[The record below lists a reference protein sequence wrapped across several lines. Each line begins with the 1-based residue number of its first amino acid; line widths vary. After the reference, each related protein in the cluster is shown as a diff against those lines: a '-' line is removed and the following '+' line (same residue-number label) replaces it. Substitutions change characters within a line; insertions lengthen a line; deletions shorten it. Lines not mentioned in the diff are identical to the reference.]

1 MPDVHSVLFE
11 YSGIPVYM
19 RLNLGSESA
28 EVTRFYG
35 SKGVIELREFSV
47 TYSPQPGIDTAP
59 SYYTASYPAAMRAEY
74 TKKWHEEHD
83 PKPGK
88 EPAPES
94 ITINGNDYDDLRP
107 HVWNFFE
114 AVRSRKPVVQDA
126 VFGHHA
132 ALACHMANES
142 YFRGVPVSW
151 DEGSQTIKSQA

>member
-1 MPDVHSVLFE
+1 
-11 YSGIPVYM
+11 VYM

-47 TYSPQPGIDTAP
+47 TYSPQPGVDTSP
-59 SYYTASYPAAMRAEY
+59 SYYTGSYPAAMRAEY

-83 PKPGK
+83 PQPGR

-114 AVRSRKPVVQDA
+114 AVRSRKPVVQNA

-142 YFRGVPVSW
+142 YFRGVPVRW
-151 DEGSQTIKSQA
+151 DEASQTIKSA